1 MSRKKYTFNL
11 NFGMIIPRLL
21 KSANISQYNELAE
34 ILEISSQA
42 ISNFKKKGFF
52 PANLLVKFAVE
63 NKISLDKILD
73 LKTNSCE
80 IPISLSEI
88 PYAERELSGMKDE
101 IKKVIVQVRTCWAR
115 SAFGDSQNNLIA
127 WQMNSDNMS
136 PTISRN
142 DFLLID
148 TRVNK
153 IEGSG
158 VYAFSQKKRVLIRRI
173 LERMDGQIEL
183 INENPSYGN
192 FNRSFKTTANIE
204 FEDLK
209 ILGRVIFIGK
219 ML

>member
-34 ILEISSQA
+34 ILQISSQA
-42 ISNFKKKGFF
+42 ISNFKKKGLF

-73 LKTNSCE
+73 LKNNSCE
-80 IPISLSEI
+80 PSICLSEI
-88 PYAERELSGMKDE
+88 PYAERELSGMEDE
-101 IKKVIVQVRTCWAR
+101 IKKVIVQVKTSWAR
-115 SAFGDSQNNLIA
+115 CAFGDAQNKLIA

-148 TRVNK
+148 TRVDK

-158 VYAFSQKKRVLIRRI
+158 VYAFLQKERVLIRRI

-183 INENPSYGN
+183 ISENASYGN
-192 FNRSFKTTANIE
+192 FNRNFKTAANIE
-204 FEDLK
+204 FENLK
-209 ILGRVIFIGK
+209 ILGRVVFIGK